1 MAKVPIPPD
10 PPYISTLQYNVD
22 AACRVIHVPV
32 IIKNSTQR
40 ERKSQSE
47 RKRDNKRKALLRKRE
62 RGRQTDR
69 KRDIYIE
76 KEKSTFIESDINP
89 VSA

>member
-1 MAKVPIPPD
+1 MR
-10 PPYISTLQYNVD
+10 S
-22 AACRVIHVPV
+22 HV

-62 RGRQTDR
+62 RGRHTDR

-89 VSA
+89 VSAY

>member
-1 MAKVPIPPD
+1 MR
-10 PPYISTLQYNVD
+10 S
-22 AACRVIHVPV
+22 HV

-76 KEKSTFIESDINP
+76 KEKSTLIESDINP